1 MTFTFRPAVR
11 ENVSLLIGLAG
22 GTGSGK
28 TYTAMRLASGMA
40 GDKPFA
46 VIDTEAGRAKHYADQ
61 FRFDHGDLA
70 PLFRPDAYTE
80 AIMAADKAGYP
91 VIVVDSV
98 SHVWAGDGGVL
109 DWQEAELDRMA
120 GSDWKKREACKMAA
134 WIKPKMSHKHMVQ
147 KLLQVRAHLI
157 LCFRAEPKIEMTKDA
172 SGKMQIVAKQSLT
185 GLDGWIPVC
194 EKNLP
199 FELTAS
205 FLLMADKPGIPRPIK
220 LQEQHRALFPLDK
233 PITEESG
240 RLVAAWASGGASHA
254 SSAPKPASATP
265 ATAAGTITAQQVAE
279 IESVLDQKDITAA
292 RFCKAAKVST
302 ISHIAAA
309 DFARAMQWLAKATG
323 EATAPA
329 PAVTFA
335 YVADSL
341 EKAKDREVLDVAAD
355 LIGAVENPQHRA
367 ELVEI
372 YKRRQGELS

>member
-1 MTFTFRPAVR
+1 MSTFQFRPAIR
-11 ENVSLLIGLAG
+11 ENVGLLIGLAG

-28 TYTAMRLASGMA
+28 TYTGMRLASGISA
-40 GDKPFA
+40 GKPFA

-70 PLFRPDAYTE
+70 PPFRPDAYAE
-80 AIMAADKAGYP
+80 AIMAADKAGYS

-120 GSDWKKREACKMAA
+120 GDDWKKREACKMAA

-147 KLLQVRAHLI
+147 KLLQVRAHVI
-157 LCFRAEPKIEMTKDA
+157 LCFRAEPKIEMVKGSD
-172 SGKMQIVAKQSLT
+172 GKMQIIAKQSLT

-233 PITEESG
+233 PITEDSG
-240 RLVAAWASGGASHA
+240 RQIAEW
-254 SSAPKPASATP
+254 
-265 ATAAGTITAQQVAE
+265 AAGG
-279 IESVLDQKDITAA
+279 
-292 RFCKAAKVST
+292 AKVSPPKENAPAGQDSSRDDT
-302 ISHIAAA
+302 AVMDFLTAIGDSSA
-309 DFARAMQWLAKATG
+309 DELSDAFATADKWARENRNAGARAKF
-323 EATAPA
+323 TA
-329 PAVTFA
+329 
-335 YVADSL
+335 
-341 EKAKDREVLDVAAD
+341 AKDARKLVLG
-355 LIGAVENPQHRA
+355 L
-367 ELVEI
+367 
-372 YKRRQGELS
+372 